1 MFVDVILIIGD
12 RERFVF
18 IDVINT
24 GGFEDLSFDE
34 MADSD
39 GGDDGD

>member
-18 IDVINT
+18 VDVINA
-24 GGFEDLSFDE
+24 GRFKDLSFDE

-39 GGDDGD
+39 GGDDRD